1 MSSTEDR
8 KIIFIN
14 IIFHS
19 FYFSIFF
26 LWSKQYN
33 DMKKYKIH
41 RTFLF
46 GGGVSYYD
54 IEQIPTLALKTTSI
68 QMENLQLF
76 TFILIMKT
84 RFP

>member
-1 MSSTEDR
+1 
-8 KIIFIN
+8 
-14 IIFHS
+14 
-19 FYFSIFF
+19 
-26 LWSKQYN
+26 
-33 DMKKYKIH
+33 MKKYKIH

-46 GGGVSYYD
+46 GGGGGGVSYYD